1 MQSYLAIFTS
11 KIIYIPQIYTQKRLQ
26 QSIYKPTYKLT
37 FLIFFENDC
46 IISIMSETP
55 NKPAP
60 VSIGGFEYIHYLFSL
75 IALLLSSINA
85 EFYSIE
91 VGKYVFDARLLDKEQ
106 K

>member
-1 MQSYLAIFTS
+1 
-11 KIIYIPQIYTQKRLQ
+11 
-26 QSIYKPTYKLT
+26 
-37 FLIFFENDC
+37 
-46 IISIMSETP
+46 MSETT